1 MKCMSRKAIK
11 PKTKMKKSAG
21 DRIFDIINYTIFGIF
36 TLICIYPFYYMF
48 INTISD
54 NRLVDAGKV
63 MFYPMGIHF
72 QNYLDVLEIPDI
84 GRATLVSLIRTV
96 LGTLFSTVCTA
107 YMAYFF
113 TKQNMWK
120 RKFWYRF
127 CIVTMYFGAGLI
139 PGYLNL
145 RDLHLLNTFWVYII
159 PGLIS
164 IYNMVL
170 VKTYI
175 ESIPAELEESAE
187 LDGAG
192 YLTRFFKIVMPLC
205 TPILATIAL
214 WSAVGNWNSF
224 MDTLLY
230 ITDSKYY
237 TLQYLLQMYFR
248 EAANLAQQM
257 QNGATIVN
265 PATALTPT
273 SVKLTVTVIV
283 TVPILCVY
291 PFVQRFFVKGIMV
304 GSVKG

>member
-1 MKCMSRKAIK
+1 MARVRSKANKI
-11 PKTKMKKSAG
+11 KKSKG
-21 DRIFDIINYTIFGIF
+21 DYLFDIINYTVFALF

-54 NRLVDAGKV
+54 NRLVDAGKIIL
-63 MFYPMGIHF
+63 YPQGIHF
-72 QNYLDVLEIPDI
+72 QNYLEVLKIKDI
-84 GRATLVSLIRTV
+84 GHSALISVIRTV
-96 LGTLFSTVCTA
+96 LGTFFSTVFTA
-107 YMAYFF
+107 YLAYFF
-113 TKQNMWK
+113 TKRMWM
-120 RKFWYRF
+120 RKFWYRYF
-127 CIVTMYFGAGLI
+127 VVTMYFGAGMI

-145 RDLHLLNTFWVYII
+145 RDLHLLNNFWVYII

-164 IYNMVL
+164 VYNMVL

-175 ESIPAELEESAE
+175 ESIPPELEESAE

-192 YLTRFFKIVMPLC
+192 YMTRLFKIILPLC

-214 WSAVGNWNSF
+214 WSAVGHWNSF

-237 TLQYLLQMYFR
+237 TLQYVLQMYFR
-248 EAANLAQQM
+248 ESANLAQKM
-257 QNGATIVN
+257 QNGALIKD
-265 PATALTPT
+265 PATMLTPT

-283 TVPILCVY
+283 TIPILCVY